1 MTSFAWSERIRQGA
15 GLLRTKPARR
25 ALLVLA
31 IASALIVLWL
41 RGSSYFTSGWGSVG
55 SNDYV
60 EYWSAARLLLE
71 GLDPYDPAAMLAIEK
86 TAGLPG
92 PDPILMWNPPW
103 TLAVVLPLALLPFEL
118 ASVAWLLL
126 QLGLILG
133 CGIVLWRYFAPDDDR
148 YWIGLVLAAT
158 FVPGLIA
165 LRMGQISP
173 WLLLGITGFLRAER
187 AQGAQRARRDLL
199 AGAALA
205 LLMIKPHVTYL
216 FLLAALWW
224 AWRNRRR
231 HWRVLIGWLAALIG
245 ASVLVSLVSTDVF
258 FCYLGAAAGPPLYWA
273 PPTIGTWLRL
283 LFGPEHGWL
292 QFLPPLVGG
301 LALVIWLW
309 RRRGPWCWMDVTGP
323 LLLASSVT
331 AAYGW
336 SYDQLVLLPVVVA
349 LFSRLRFASQSRRVT
364 VLAILV
370 ITQLLLVVMNRFRMG
385 DEFFIWYPLVLA
397 GLYWWVAI
405 QDQKH
410 RKHTQWEVTLEART
424 D

>member
-1 MTSFAWSERIRQGA
+1 MTSNVASQRIRQGV

-41 RGSSYFTSGWGSVG
+41 RGASYFTSGWGSVG

-71 GLDPYDPAAMLAIEK
+71 GVDPYDPEAMLAMEES
-86 TAGLPG
+86 AGMPG

-103 TLAVVLPLALLPFEL
+103 TLAVVLPLALLPFGL
-118 ASVAWLLL
+118 ASAAWLLL
-126 QLGLILG
+126 QLALILG
-133 CGIVLWRYFAPDDDR
+133 CGAVLWRYFAPDDDR
-148 YWIGLVLAAT
+148 HWIGLLLAAT
-158 FVPGLIA
+158 FVPGLLA

-173 WLLLGITGFLRAER
+173 WLLLGVTGFLW
-187 AQGAQRARRDLL
+187 AQRDRRDLL
-199 AGAALA
+199 AGISLA
-205 LLMIKPHVTYL
+205 LLLIKPHVTYL

-224 AWRNRRR
+224 AWRNRR
-231 HWRVLIGWLAALIG
+231 WKVLIGWLAALIG
-245 ASVLVSLVSTDVF
+245 ASLIVSLVSPGVF
-258 FCYLGAAAGPPLYWA
+258 PHYLRAATGPPLYWA

-283 LFGPEHGWL
+283 LLGPERGWL

-301 LALVIWLW
+301 LALAAWLW
-309 RRRGPWCWMDVTGP
+309 RRRGSWCWEDVTGP

-336 SYDQLVLLPVVVA
+336 SYDQLVLLPAVVA
-349 LFSRLRFASQSRRVT
+349 LVSRLRFVSQSRRLT
-364 VLAILV
+364 ILALLAI
-370 ITQLLLVVMNRFRMG
+370 TQCLLVAMNRFRFG

-397 GLYWWVAI
+397 GLYWWGAI
-405 QDQKH
+405 RGQEH
-410 RKHTQWEVTLEART
+410 RKTIPLEVALEAHT
-424 D
+424 DR

>member
-1 MTSFAWSERIRQGA
+1 
-15 GLLRTKPARR
+15 
-25 ALLVLA
+25 
-31 IASALIVLWL
+31 
-41 RGSSYFTSGWGSVG
+41 
-55 SNDYV
+55 
-60 EYWSAARLLLE
+60 
-71 GLDPYDPAAMLAIEK
+71 
-86 TAGLPG
+86 
-92 PDPILMWNPPW
+92 
-103 TLAVVLPLALLPFEL
+103 
-118 ASVAWLLL
+118 VAWLLL

-133 CGIVLWRYFAPDDDR
+133 CGVVLWRYFAPDDDR

-173 WLLLGITGFLRAER
+173 WLLLGITGFLW
-187 AQGAQRARRDLL
+187 AQRAQRARWDLL

-205 LLMIKPHVTYL
+205 LLLIKPHVTYL

-224 AWRNRRR
+224 AWREHRR
-231 HWRVLIGWLAALIG
+231 RVLIGWLAALIG
-245 ASVLVSLVSTDVF
+245 ASVLVALVSSDVF
-258 FCYLGAAAGPPLYWA
+258 AQYLRAAAGPPLYWA
-273 PPTIGTWLRL
+273 PPTLGTWLRL

-309 RRRGPWCWMDVTGP
+309 RRRGPWCWEDVTGP

-336 SYDQLVLLPVVVA
+336 SYDQLVLLPVVVVMV
-349 LFSRLRFASQSRRVT
+349 SRLRFASQSRRVAI
-364 VLAILV
+364 LAILV
-370 ITQLLLVVMNRFRMG
+370 ITQFLLVAMNRLRMG

-410 RKHTQWEVTLEART
+410 RKTTRLEVALEART
-424 D
+424 DR